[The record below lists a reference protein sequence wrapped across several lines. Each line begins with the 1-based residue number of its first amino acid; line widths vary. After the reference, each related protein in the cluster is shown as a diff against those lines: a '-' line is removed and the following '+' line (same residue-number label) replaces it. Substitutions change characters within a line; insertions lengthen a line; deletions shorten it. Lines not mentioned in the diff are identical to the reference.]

1 MSKAASPLPR
11 SADLCFV
18 IDGPLE
24 EFIKHPNDAKIEILR
39 GPIARTGAL
48 GAINS
53 VYIRD
58 PSQNLIELSIY
69 TLRSNFP
76 FPAVQFCRSR
86 TLWCLFLLS
95 ELQFVIMYNG

>member
-1 MSKAASPLPR
+1 MPEEGNDFVKWAAPGHHRISLHKFREKFVPKAASPLPR

-18 IDGPLE
+18 IDGQLE
-24 EFIKHPNDAKIEILR
+24 EFTKHLNDAKIEILQ

-69 TLRSNFP
+69 TL
-76 FPAVQFCRSR
+76 
-86 TLWCLFLLS
+86 
-95 ELQFVIMYNG
+95 

>member
-1 MSKAASPLPR
+1 MPKAASPLPR

-18 IDGPLE
+18 IDGQLE
-24 EFIKHPNDAKIEILR
+24 EFTKHLNDAKIEILR

-69 TLRSNFP
+69 TL
-76 FPAVQFCRSR
+76 
-86 TLWCLFLLS
+86 
-95 ELQFVIMYNG
+95 